1 MRLAAVLLA
10 GAVLAPA
17 IALAQQGDPRAG
29 RRLAGGTC
37 AACHG
42 NNGIAVQPDAPNLA
56 GQNPGYVAAQLRAY
70 RDGTRQHEQMSVVSR
85 SLTDAQI
92 ADLAAWYASLEVEV
106 TVPGR

>member
-1 MRLAAVLLA
+1 VRLAAVLLA

-17 IALAQQGDPRAG
+17 IVAAEGDPRAG

-70 RDGTRQHEQMSVVSR
+70 REGRREHEQMSVVARTLSN
-85 SLTDAQI
+85 AQI